1 MKKIRLQLII
11 ILVTAV
17 IVGIL
22 LIVQKP
28 ISGSLLSAPSAG
40 GVYTEA
46 LIGEFG
52 RLNPVLDLHNQADHD
67 VDRLIFSGL
76 VRYDSSGLP
85 LPDLA
90 ESWGISRD
98 GTIYNFALRSGIAW
112 HDGDPLTVDDII
124 FTVDLFRDP
133 STLIPE
139 DLRTF
144 WTEVAVEKIDETT
157 IQFRLPEPFAPFL
170 DYVGFGILP
179 AHLLDGKTVDQLV
192 EDPFNLQPVGTG
204 PYRFDRL
211 IIDKSQVT
219 GIVLKLNENYYGD
232 SPFLQ
237 QVIFNYYPDSAS
249 AFEAYKSGEVKG
261 ISQVTTDVLTEVLM
275 ETNIASH
282 TSMLNKLTLV
292 YLNLNNS
299 ETPYFADVNVRQA
312 LILSL
317 NRTAMIN
324 NLVGGQAV
332 VADGPFMPGGWAYF
346 SGVTQYDFD
355 QERARQI
362 LAAAEY
368 SIPAEGGSL
377 KSKDGVVLQFQL
389 LYPNDDFHKAMAEQ
403 IQKDWAGIS
412 VQVDI
417 MPMAYDQI
425 ISDYLIPRTYQAA
438 LVELNMTGSHDP
450 DPYPF
455 WDSAMATGGQ
465 NYSQWGNKIASE
477 YLELARTTPDVGE
490 RAKLYR
496 NFQVLF
502 SREVPAIPLFFNVYT
517 FSIDRQMRGVTV
529 GPLFDISDRLIS
541 LPRWN
546 LVTQRGVKEVSSEG
560 N

>member
-52 RLNPVLDLHNQADHD
+52 RLNPILDLHNQADHD
-67 VDRLIFSGL
+67 IDRLIFSGL
-76 VRYDSSGLP
+76 VSYDSSGLP

-98 GTIYNFALRSGIAW
+98 GTIYNFALRSGIVW

-299 ETPYFADVNVRQA
+299 ETPYFADANVRQA

-438 LVELNMTGSHDP
+438 LVELNMTGAHDP

>member
-368 SIPAEGGSL
+368 SIPADGGSL